1 MAPMVRRY
9 VTLKLTR
16 EEVRNLT
23 AKHIRD
29 IPFPTP
35 EIIQQMYG
43 TFFNG

>member
-9 VTLKLTR
+9 VTLKRIR
-16 EEVRNLT
+16 EEGRKLT
-23 AKHIRD
+23 AQHIRD
-29 IPFPTP
+29 IPFPAP